1 MLELQRDSIEK
12 QNQSEVW
19 KKMYDR
25 VTNFLPEKEIE
36 ILRTISEVEKLSL
49 YSVPTENYQPN
60 NLNFTSTQLN
70 IDSFI
75 NQEQMSEYTKS
86 LKTAITQLNDEN
98 FSFKMMLERLR
109 ASQQAEAEKL
119 ARCQN
124 ENERLKNEIKVLKE
138 SKAEE
143 ENNRAKIEYELKTE
157 IENYKQ
163 RIKHL
168 EDEKDDLKNRY
179 LTEINAAK
187 IRFENELEKQ
197 NKLMQKKYDDLVG
210 ELNKLNDILK
220 KLQKEKYE
228 LTTKL
233 EQIENNRKKSEL
245 DNTERFFLL
254 NSIENTSILFNC
266 SNF

>member
-12 QNQSEVW
+12 QNQSELF

-25 VTNFLPEKEIE
+25 VTNFLPEKELE

-49 YSVPTENYQPN
+49 YSIPSENF
-60 NLNFTSTQLN
+60 NFTSTQLN
-70 IDSFI
+70 IDSFL
-75 NQEQMSEYTKS
+75 NQEQMGEYTKS

-98 FSFKMMLERLR
+98 FSFKMMLERLK

-124 ENERLKNEIKVLKE
+124 ENERLKNEIKVLRE
-138 SKAEE
+138 SKAEQD
-143 ENNRAKIEYELKTE
+143 NNRAKIEYEMKTE

-168 EDEKDDLKNRY
+168 ENEKDELKNRY

-187 IRFENELEKQ
+187 IRYDNELEKQ
-197 NKLMQKKYDDLVG
+197 NKLMQKKYDDLVM

-220 KLQKEKYE
+220 KLQKEKTE
-228 LTTKL
+228 LTIKL
-233 EQIENNRKKSEL
+233 EQFEKDRKKCEL
-245 DNTERFFLL
+245 HNNERFILM
-254 NSIENTSILFNC
+254 NKIENTSIFFNY